1 MEPGTLL
8 TLPNNQK
15 LNVVEDESLIPYV
28 SFLEFLYDDHI
39 LPIAKQFLAETEKHY
54 ASVVNNMSTKCCR
67 GRSFTTSY
75 STSRYTCCNGIL
87 RSKRLYDC
95 NKTKYGYGHSILL
108 I

>member
-39 LPIAKQFLAETEKHY
+39 LPIAKRFFSGNRKTLC
-54 ASVVNNMSTKCCR
+54 KC
-67 GRSFTTSY
+67 G
-75 STSRYTCCNGIL
+75 
-87 RSKRLYDC
+87 
-95 NKTKYGYGHSILL
+95 
-108 I
+108 